1 MKKILV
7 IGAGSWGT
15 AIANLLAK
23 NSHQVFLSA
32 NHQSII
38 DEINNK
44 STNKKFLPEIKLNSK
59 ITAIADFS
67 EILKSCDLV
76 FIVIPSLAAADVF
89 KKISK
94 VQIKKSCKF
103 VICSKGVDKESL
115 LFLGE
120 LFEKVVK
127 NKNYAVL
134 SGPNFA
140 IEVANEVPT
149 ITTIA
154 AKNKNLAK
162 EVIEVLRNKNF
173 HPQYF
178 KDPITAEVC
187 GVVKNIIAIACGM
200 VDGLDLGVNAKAAI
214 VLKGIGEIQT
224 LCKKLGSSTDVVN
237 AAGFGDIFL
246 TCSSSKSRNNS
257 LGTLLAEGKSYAE
270 ISKSGGKTFE
280 GAASALSISKIA
292 AKLNLQLDLCEKVQK
307 ILTKKHTSSQIKSII
322 TKLIIS

>member
-15 AIANLLAK
+15 AIANLLAD

-32 NHQSII
+32 NNQSVI

-44 STNKKFLPEIKLNSK
+44 STNKKFLPDINLNSK
-59 ITAIADFS
+59 IAAISDFS
-67 EILKSCDLV
+67 ENLKSCDLV
-76 FIVIPSLAAADVF
+76 FLVIPSVAAAEVF

-94 VQIKKSCKF
+94 VKFKKSCKF
-103 VICSKGVDKESL
+103 VICSKGIDKESL
-115 LFLGE
+115 LFLGD
-120 LFEKVVK
+120 LFEKLVK

-140 IEVANEVPT
+140 IEVANRVPT

-162 EVIEVLRNKNF
+162 EVIAVLKNKNF

-178 KDPITAEVC
+178 KDPLTAEVC
-187 GVVKNIIAIACGM
+187 GVVKNIIAIACGI
-200 VDGLDLGVNAKAAI
+200 VDGLDLGVNAKSAI
-214 VLKGIGEIQT
+214 VLKGISEIQL
-224 LCKKLGSSTDVVN
+224 LCKKLGASTDLVN

-246 TCSSSKSRNNS
+246 TCSSAKSRNNS
-257 LGTLLAEGKSYAE
+257 LGTLLSKGRTYLE
-270 ISKSGGKTFE
+270 ISKSSGKTFE
-280 GAASALSISKIA
+280 GSASALSVAKIA
-292 AKLNLQLDLCEKVQK
+292 KKLNLQLDLCEKVQK
-307 ILTKKHTSSQIKSII
+307 ILTKKHTPTQIKSII
-322 TKLIIS
+322 TKLILS